1 MHVILRE
8 SVPFRAA
15 AFREGKT
22 ERTTR
27 ILDEELWGLLERNW
41 PDCQD
46 LVLMLKKTGSASV
59 TAEWALLKPIITTG
73 ASELR
78 NQNQEFQM
86 NRIVLSLFIILLG
99 CQQNTS
105 QVEKQSPSTQDYSDW
120 HERALFLAG
129 LPTSRA
135 FQERPDIAKILKL
148 PHYQDHVRQMNAFW
162 TSVDRK
168 RVAPMTAWWR
178 AELSPRMDGIK
189 TDTALYPL
197 SGGDLLNFKL
207 IYPDA
212 KRYVMIAMEKP
223 GRMPDPSSM
232 TDPQLQEGLY
242 SVRKMLG
249 NIALTGYFF
258 SRWMN
263 WYMNPEKYGFF
274 GTLPTVSVFLV
285 RLGHRIETVDQTC
298 VNEEGKLVTESVNP
312 CYLPGYRI
320 GFMDGNTG
328 EEKELFYHSTR
339 IDNALFSDSTARGRY
354 IHSLGNVAVMMKAA
368 VYLFHRSAHQEGAR
382 YLLEHSEVIVQDDSG
397 IPYRSFKPD
406 QWDITLYG
414 TYRYPLP
421 GMGVYPQQDL
431 IRAYSQGSEHLPFAY
446 GYGPKT
452 AAKASGLMV
461 AFSK

>member
-1 MHVILRE
+1 MH
-8 SVPFRAA
+8 
-15 AFREGKT
+15 
-22 ERTTR
+22 R
-27 ILDEELWGLLERNW
+27 IG
-41 PDCQD
+41 
-46 LVLMLKKTGSASV
+46 
-59 TAEWALLKPIITTG
+59 I
-73 ASELR
+73 
-78 NQNQEFQM
+78 
-86 NRIVLSLFIILLG
+86 SLIAILLLA

-105 QVEKQSPSTQDYSDW
+105 QVEKQNPEEAQYSEW

-129 LPTSRA
+129 LPTSEEFRKKPEVA
-135 FQERPDIAKILKL
+135 RIIRL

-162 TSVDRK
+162 TTVDQK

-212 KRYVMIAMEKP
+212 KRYIMIAMEKP
-223 GRMPDPSSM
+223 GRMPAPDSM

-263 WYMNPEKYGFF
+263 WYMNPEKYGFY

-285 RLGHRIETVDQTC
+285 RLGHRIESVDQTC
-298 VNEEGKLVTESVNP
+298 INEQGKLVTESNP

-320 GFMDGNTG
+320 SFIDGNTD
-328 EEKELFYHSTR
+328 EKKELFYHSTR
-339 IDNALFSDSTARGRY
+339 IDNDLFSESTARGRY
-354 IHSLGNVAVMMKAA
+354 IQSLGKVAVMMKAA
-368 VYLFHRSAHQEGAR
+368 VYLFHRPAHQAGAQ

-397 IPYRSFKPD
+397 IPYGRFD
-406 QWDITLYG
+406 RDRWDITLYG

-431 IRAYSQGSEHLPFAY
+431 IRAYGQGSEHLPFAY

-452 AAKASGLMV
+452 AARASGLMV
-461 AFSK
+461 AFSRR